1 VSGVENRVQWAEK
14 LDECSSE
21 LLLLLLLL
29 EKTNLSCPKQASRT
43 GYKVMRVRNNKRS
56 VERELAEQEQSQSI
70 NQYSFNKSMAERR
83 LADMDNRTYYL
94 KKKVI
99 SIKCSGPILE
109 LANQILICVLVQ
121 HTYDKITV

>member
-1 VSGVENRVQWAEK
+1 MVPSCKG
-14 LDECSSE
+14 
-21 LLLLLLLL
+21 
-29 EKTNLSCPKQASRT
+29 LSYMERLKVLGIPTLKYRRCRGDMIET
-43 GYKVMRVRNNKRS
+43 YKILHGTYDTAVAPV
-56 VERELAEQEQSQSI
+56 LPQSI
-70 NQYSFNKSMAERR
+70 NIR
-83 LADMDNRTYYL
+83 LIKAWQNAGLQIWIIEHTT

>member
-1 VSGVENRVQWAEK
+1 
-14 LDECSSE
+14 
-21 LLLLLLLL
+21 
-29 EKTNLSCPKQASRT
+29 
-43 GYKVMRVRNNKRS
+43 
-56 VERELAEQEQSQSI
+56 
-70 NQYSFNKSMAERR
+70 MAERR
-83 LADMDNRTYYL
+83 LADMDNRTYYF